1 MSGIN
6 YIHDRVSLKSTSDVY
21 LRDKVKYVSV
31 ILQKSEVNFGSANDS
46 YSNINLK
53 YQLQTLNQTMLMFWA
68 REHDSMGLHYI
79 HLWPLLFVELEG
91 IKLELKFVIPNSGQE
106 ARF

>member
-6 YIHDRVSLKSTSDVY
+6 YIHNRVSLKSTSDVY

-31 ILQKSEVNFGSANDS
+31 IRQK
-46 YSNINLK
+46 SNINLK
-53 YQLQTLNQTMLMFWA
+53 YQLQTLNQTMLMFWT

-91 IKLELKFVIPNSGQE
+91 IELELKFVIPNSGQE